1 METIPSS
8 YFNLETLYEQYKDCQ
23 QNFEPE
29 RTPEMQPF
37 FSYVNPNNSP

>member
-1 METIPSS
+1 METIPSP

-37 FSYVNPNNSP
+37 FSYVNSKFS